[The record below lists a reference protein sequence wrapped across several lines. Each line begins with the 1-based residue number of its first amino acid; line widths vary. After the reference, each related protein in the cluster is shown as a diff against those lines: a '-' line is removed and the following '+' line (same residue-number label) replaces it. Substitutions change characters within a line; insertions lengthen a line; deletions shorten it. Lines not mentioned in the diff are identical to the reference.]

1 MRKRSHD
8 TSRFIM
14 GLPSEPRQ
22 AQKTIRQI
30 YGKNTPIRQSIHLPL
45 CFPVFHGCHAIFVSK
60 NALVG
65 SHIAKT
71 GIDSDSLNRIM
82 LEIFQQHKRIIES
95 RPIDVSVEI
104 FACESLQ

>member
-1 MRKRSHD
+1 MRYKY
-8 TSRFIM
+8 T
-14 GLPSEPRQ
+14 E
-22 AQKTIRQI
+22 
-30 YGKNTPIRQSIHLPL
+30 KNTPIRQSIHLPL

-71 GIDSDSLNRIM
+71 GIDSDRQRRLASYFLPGSHIAKTGIDSDSLNRIM

-95 RPIDVSVEI
+95 QPIDVSVEI

>member
-1 MRKRSHD
+1 M
-8 TSRFIM
+8 
-14 GLPSEPRQ
+14 
-22 AQKTIRQI
+22 
-30 YGKNTPIRQSIHLPL
+30 
-45 CFPVFHGCHAIFVSK
+45 
-60 NALVG
+60 VG

-95 RPIDVSVEI
+95 QPIDVSVEI

>member
-1 MRKRSHD
+1 MRYKYA
-8 TSRFIM
+8 
-14 GLPSEPRQ
+14 E
-22 AQKTIRQI
+22 
-30 YGKNTPIRQSIHLPL
+30 KNTPIRQSIHLPL

-82 LEIFQQHKRIIES
+82 LEIFQQHKQIIES
-95 RPIDVSVEI
+95 QPIDVSVEI

>member
-1 MRKRSHD
+1 MKGCFSIL
-8 TSRFIM
+8 SI
-14 GLPSEPRQ
+14 LLQ
-22 AQKTIRQI
+22 YCAIQI
-30 YGKNTPIRQSIHLPL
+30 YGEKYTHQTKSPFTL
-45 CFPVFHGCHAIFVSK
+45 VFFRYSMGGHAIFVSK

-95 RPIDVSVEI
+95 QPIDVSVEI

>member
-1 MRKRSHD
+1 M
-8 TSRFIM
+8 
-14 GLPSEPRQ
+14 
-22 AQKTIRQI
+22 
-30 YGKNTPIRQSIHLPL
+30 
-45 CFPVFHGCHAIFVSK
+45 CFQLFHVGHAIFVS
-60 NALVG
+60 NNSLVG

-95 RPIDVSVEI
+95 QPIDVSVEI